1 MARAAMAHQVPC
13 RKCGSART
21 RVVGQSATPPG
32 VFVTCEGCGH
42 SSLVAGSA
50 QAAPDVE
57 TRRVERLVHLV
68 VSDKRLSCQVQTVAR
83 VADGWQVTVLAA
95 RGVVRFDVKADSVGM
110 MRSSIE
116 HGLARVAS

>member
-1 MARAAMAHQVPC
+1 MAHQVPC
-13 RKCGSART
+13 HKCGSART
-21 RVVGQSATPPG
+21 HIVGQSATPPG
-32 VFVTCEGCGH
+32 TFVRCEACGH
-42 SSLVAGSA
+42 SSLVAGGA

-68 VSDKRLSCQVQTVAR
+68 VSDKRLPCQVQTVAR
-83 VADGWQVTVLAA
+83 IADGWQVTVLAGPN
-95 RGVVRFDVKADSVGM
+95 RGVVRFEVKADSVGM